1 MQQQKIWLHA
11 HNEQFMIYS
20 QRYSAGERVFK
31 IIKNG
36 KKVIRKE
43 WWSLSGT
50 HVIPLYST

>member
-1 MQQQKIWLHA
+1 MQQQKIWLHV